1 MLSSFEPII
10 DNKTHTLIIGTMP
23 GVASLAAKEYYA
35 NPHNMLWKII
45 SELFNDGK
53 TFDNYDDKKNCLLRN
68 GIGLWDSLQNC
79 SREGSLDINIKDAV
93 PNDFEALL
101 AQHSHVK
108 KLLFNGK
115 KAYEFFKRFHSG
127 ILENLSYLIMP
138 STSPANA
145 SVPLQIKSEQ
155 WKNALRSHN
164 KLIVDSN

>member
-1 MLSSFEPII
+1 MLSSFEPLI
-10 DNKTHTLIIGTMP
+10 DKNTHTLIIGTMP

-35 NPHNMLWKII
+35 NPRNVLWQII

-53 TFDNYDDKKNCLLRN
+53 TFENYDDKKNCLLRN

-79 SREGSLDINIKDAV
+79 NREGSLDTNIKDAV
-93 PNDFEALL
+93 PNDFETLL
-101 AQHSHVK
+101 VQYSHVK

-115 KAYEFFKRFHSG
+115 KAYELFKRFHGG
-127 ILENLSYLIMP
+127 ILENVTCFIMP

-145 SVPLQIKSEQ
+145 SVPRQIKSEQ

-164 KLIVDSN
+164 KLIVDLN